1 MTRPYAASRKTKA
14 GPTAPWR
21 RMLRAGAAVVLAA
34 GVSACAALGGSSPSV
49 EAIYTLS
56 PPAEITGLNGRVG
69 SQLLVATPVA
79 LEALNTN
86 LIAVR
91 PTPATLS
98 YYPSVQWPDRLPN
111 VFQSVLAAALEN
123 SGRVRAVGLP
133 GQSLLINYQIVT
145 EIRAFQAETAGSDR
159 ALVTISAKILD
170 DRNGR
175 VVASRVFTANQPMSG
190 DTVKAAV
197 DGLDRA
203 NQAVVEDMVRWI
215 VATVR

>member
-1 MTRPYAASRKTKA
+1 MTRQYAASRETKA
-14 GPTAPWR
+14 GETAPR
-21 RMLRAGAAVVLAA
+21 RRLLRACAAAVLAA
-34 GVSACAALGGSSPSV
+34 GVSACAALGGGGSSV
-49 EAIYTLS
+49 EAIYTLA

-69 SQLLVATPVA
+69 SQLLVATPLA
-79 LEALNTN
+79 LDALNTN

-98 YYPSVQWPDRLPN
+98 YYPNVQWPDRLPN

-123 SGRVRAVGLP
+123 SGRVKAVGLP

-175 VVASRVFTANQPMSG
+175 VVASRVFTATQPMRG
-190 DTVKAAV
+190 DTVQAAV
-197 DGLDRA
+197 DGLDLA
-203 NQAVVEDMVRWI
+203 NQTVVEEMVRWI
-215 VATVR
+215 VSTIR